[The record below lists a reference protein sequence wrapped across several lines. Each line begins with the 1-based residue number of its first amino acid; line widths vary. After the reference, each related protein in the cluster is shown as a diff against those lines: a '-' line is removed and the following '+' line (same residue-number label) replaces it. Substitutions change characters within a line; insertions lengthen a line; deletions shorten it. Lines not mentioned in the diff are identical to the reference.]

1 MEQFSIKNLGPISEA
16 TVDFGDLTFLVG
28 PQATGKSLFL
38 ETLKLVSD
46 GGHIVHTLDT
56 YSYATGRVEN
66 ILNAYYGDGMS
77 KLWREDTSATY
88 GEKTYCGTSWLL
100 EKGHEPSPKES
111 LLYVPAQRILS
122 LSDGRPKNFMEF
134 DAATP
139 YVLRHFSETL
149 RMFFGHITSM
159 GDRVIQFRSDAGGAH
174 HQTILYSRAEQEIF
188 NNADI
193 TIEEERGQKQLFQR
207 IGGMRVPFMSWSA
220 GQKEFIPLLF
230 VFYRLVD
237 GEQYKYVI
245 IEEPEMGLHPR
256 AINTIILQ
264 MLIFMQAGCRIIVST
279 HSPMFLEFAW
289 AFNFLQSLKTAR
301 FHEALAEILSMDH
314 WEKGMTDKV
323 STKQIKTY
331 FFQRNSDG
339 KVSTD
344 DISSL
349 DVDDPDSISYGWG
362 ELSAFSAKTARI
374 VSKYVVHHEQEKEQ
388 GGEDSVKEPA

>member
-16 TVDFGDLTFLVG
+16 SVEFGDLTFLVG

-38 ETLKLVSD
+38 ETLKLVID
-46 GGHIVHTLDT
+46 GGHIVRTLDT

-88 GEKTYCGTSWLL
+88 EGRTYSGTSWLL
-100 EKGHEPSPKES
+100 EKDHEPSPKES
-111 LLYVPAQRILS
+111 LLYIPAQRILS
-122 LSDGRPKNFMEF
+122 ISDGRPKNFMEF

-139 YVLRHFSETL
+139 YVLRHFSEAL
-149 RMFFGHITSM
+149 RLFFGQITLM
-159 GDRVIQFRSDAGGAH
+159 GDGVIGFKSDVGGAH

-188 NNADI
+188 NHADI
-193 TIEEERGQKQLFQR
+193 TIEEDRGQKKLFQR
-207 IGGMRVPFMSWSA
+207 IDGMRVPFMSWST

-237 GEQYKYVI
+237 GEPYKYVI

-264 MLIFMQAGCRIIVST
+264 LLIFMQAGYRIIVST

-289 AFNFLQSLKTAR
+289 AFNFLKSLKTAH
-301 FHEALAEILSMDH
+301 FNEALAEILSMNK

-323 STKQIKTY
+323 STKTIKTY

-339 KVSTD
+339 KVSTKN
-344 DISSL
+344 ISSL
-349 DVDDPDSISYGWG
+349 DVDDDDTIVSEWG
-362 ELSAFSAKTARI
+362 GLSSFASKASEV
-374 VSKYVVHHEQEKEQ
+374 VSKYAPDDE
-388 GGEDSVKEPA
+388 

>member
-16 TVDFGDLTFLVG
+16 SVEFGDLTFLVG

-46 GGHIVHTLDT
+46 GGHIVRTLDT

-77 KLWREDTSATY
+77 KLWHEGTSATY
-88 GEKTYCGTSWLL
+88 EGRTYSGTSWLL
-100 EKGHEPSPKES
+100 EKDHEPSPKES
-111 LLYVPAQRILS
+111 LLYIPAQRILS
-122 LSDGRPKNFMEF
+122 ISDGRPKNFMEF

-139 YVLRHFSETL
+139 YVLRHFSEAL
-149 RMFFGHITSM
+149 RLFFGQVTLM
-159 GDRVIQFRSDAGGAH
+159 GDGVIGFKSDVGGAH

-188 NNADI
+188 NHADI
-193 TIEEERGQKQLFQR
+193 TIEEDRGQKKLFQR
-207 IGGMRVPFMSWSA
+207 IDGMRVPFMSWST

-237 GEQYKYVI
+237 GEPYKYVI

-256 AINTIILQ
+256 AINVIILQ
-264 MLIFMQAGCRIIVST
+264 LLIFMQAGYRIIFST

-289 AFNFLQSLKTAR
+289 AFNFLQSLKMAH
-301 FHEALAEILSMDH
+301 FNEALAEILSMNK
-314 WEKGMTDKV
+314 WEMGMTDKV
-323 STKQIKTY
+323 SMKTIKTY
-331 FFQRNSDG
+331 FFRRKQDG
-339 KVSTD
+339 RVTSR

-349 DVDDPDSISYGWG
+349 DVDDDDTIVSEWG
-362 ELSAFSAKTARI
+362 GLSSFASKASEV
-374 VSKYVVHHEQEKEQ
+374 VSKYAPDDE
-388 GGEDSVKEPA
+388 

>member
-16 TVDFGDLTFLVG
+16 SVEFGDLTFLVG

-46 GGHIVHTLDT
+46 GGHIVRTLDT

-88 GEKTYCGTSWLL
+88 EGRTYSGTSWLL
-100 EKGHEPSPKES
+100 EKDHEPSPKES
-111 LLYVPAQRILS
+111 LLYIPAQRILS
-122 LSDGRPKNFMEF
+122 ISDGRPKNFMEF
-134 DAATP
+134 DVSTP
-139 YVLRHFSETL
+139 YVLRHFSEAL
-149 RMFFGHITSM
+149 RLFFGQVTLM
-159 GDRVIQFRSDAGGAH
+159 GDGKIEFKSDVGREH
-174 HQTILYSRAEQEIF
+174 HQTILYSRAEEEIF
-188 NNADI
+188 NHADI
-193 TIEEERGQKQLFQR
+193 TIEEDRGQKKLFQR
-207 IGGMRVPFMSWSA
+207 IDGMRVPFMSWST

-230 VFYRLVD
+230 AFYRLVD

-264 MLIFMQAGCRIIVST
+264 LLIFMQAGYRIIVST

-289 AFNFLQSLKTAR
+289 AFNFLQSLKMAH
-301 FHEALAEILSMDH
+301 FNEALAEILSMDY
-314 WEKGMTDKV
+314 WEMSMTDKV
-323 STKQIKTY
+323 STKTIRTY

-339 KVSTD
+339 KVSTK

-349 DVDDPDSISYGWG
+349 DVDDDDTIISEWG
-362 ELSAFSAKTARI
+362 GLSSFASKASEV
-374 VSKYVVHHEQEKEQ
+374 VSKYAPDDE
-388 GGEDSVKEPA
+388 

>member
-1 MEQFSIKNLGPISEA
+1 MEQFSIKNLGPISKA

-46 GGHIVHTLDT
+46 GGHIVRTLDT

-88 GEKTYCGTSWLL
+88 EGRTYSGTSWLL
-100 EKGHEPSPKES
+100 EKDHEPSPKES
-111 LLYVPAQRILS
+111 LLYIPAQRILS
-122 LSDGRPKNFMEF
+122 ISDGRPKNFMEF
-134 DAATP
+134 DGPTP
-139 YVLRHFSETL
+139 YVLRHFSEAL
-149 RMFFGHITSM
+149 RLFFGQVTLM
-159 GDRVIQFRSDAGGAH
+159 GDGMIGFKSDVGGEH

-188 NNADI
+188 NHADI
-193 TIEEERGQKQLFQR
+193 TIEEDRGQKKLFQR
-207 IGGMRVPFMSWSA
+207 IDGMRVPFMSWST

-237 GEQYKYVI
+237 GEPYKGEPYKYVI

-264 MLIFMQAGCRIIVST
+264 LLIFMQAGYRIIVST

-289 AFNFLQSLKTAR
+289 AFNFLQSLKMAH
-301 FHEALAEILSMDH
+301 FNEALAEILSMNK
-314 WEKGMTDKV
+314 WEMGMTDKV
-323 STKQIKTY
+323 STKTIKTY

-339 KVSTD
+339 KVSTK

-349 DVDDPDSISYGWG
+349 DVDDDDTIVSEWG
-362 ELSAFSAKTARI
+362 GLSSFASKASEV
-374 VSKYVVHHEQEKEQ
+374 VSKYAPDDE
-388 GGEDSVKEPA
+388 

>member
-16 TVDFGDLTFLVG
+16 SVEFGDLTFLVG

-38 ETLKLVSD
+38 ETLKLVID
-46 GGHIVHTLDT
+46 GGHIVRTLDT

-88 GEKTYCGTSWLL
+88 EGRTYSGTSWLL
-100 EKGHEPSPKES
+100 EKDHEPSPKES
-111 LLYVPAQRILS
+111 LLYIPAQRILS
-122 LSDGRPKNFMEF
+122 ISDGRPKNFMEF

-139 YVLRHFSETL
+139 YVLRHFSEAL
-149 RMFFGHITSM
+149 RLFFGQITLM
-159 GDRVIQFRSDAGGAH
+159 GDGVIGFKSDVGGAH

-188 NNADI
+188 NHADI
-193 TIEEERGQKQLFQR
+193 TIEEDRGQKKLFQR
-207 IGGMRVPFMSWSA
+207 IDGMRVPFMSWST

-237 GEQYKYVI
+237 GEPYKYVI

-264 MLIFMQAGCRIIVST
+264 LLIFMQAGYRIIVST

-289 AFNFLQSLKTAR
+289 AFNFLKSLKTAH
-301 FHEALAEILSMDH
+301 FNEALAEILSMNK

-323 STKQIKTY
+323 STKTIKTY

-339 KVSTD
+339 KVSTK

-349 DVDDPDSISYGWG
+349 DVDDDDTIVSEWG
-362 ELSAFSAKTARI
+362 GLSSFASKASEV
-374 VSKYVVHHEQEKEQ
+374 VSKYAPDDE
-388 GGEDSVKEPA
+388 

>member
-16 TVDFGDLTFLVG
+16 SVEFGDLTFLVG

-46 GGHIVHTLDT
+46 RDHIVRTLDT
-56 YSYATGRVEN
+56 YSYVTGRVEN

-77 KLWREDTSATY
+77 KLWREETSATY
-88 GEKTYCGTSWLL
+88 GERTYSGTSWLL
-100 EKGHEPSPKES
+100 EKDHEPSPKES
-111 LLYVPAQRILS
+111 LLYIPAQRILS
-122 LSDGRPKNFMEF
+122 ISDGRPKNFMEF

-139 YVLRHFSETL
+139 YVLRHFSEAL
-149 RMFFGHITSM
+149 RLFFGQVTLM
-159 GDRVIQFRSDAGGAH
+159 GDGMIGFKSDVGGEH

-188 NNADI
+188 NHADI
-193 TIEEERGQKQLFQR
+193 TIEEDRGQKKLFQR
-207 IGGMRVPFMSWSA
+207 IDGMRVPFMSWST

-237 GEQYKYVI
+237 GEPYKGEPYKYVI

-264 MLIFMQAGCRIIVST
+264 LLIFMQAGYRIIVST

-289 AFNFLQSLKTAR
+289 AFNFLQSLKMAH
-301 FHEALAEILSMDH
+301 FNEALAEILSMDY
-314 WEKGMTDKV
+314 WEMSMTDKV
-323 STKQIKTY
+323 STKTIRTY

-339 KVSTD
+339 KVSTK

-349 DVDDPDSISYGWG
+349 DVDDDDTIISEWG
-362 ELSAFSAKTARI
+362 GLSSFASKASEVI
-374 VSKYVVHHEQEKEQ
+374 SKYAPDDE
-388 GGEDSVKEPA
+388 

>member
-1 MEQFSIKNLGPISEA
+1 MERFSIHNLGPISEA

-28 PQATGKSLFL
+28 PQAMGKSLFL
-38 ETLKLVSD
+38 ETLKLIID
-46 GGHIVHTLDT
+46 RRHIIRTLDT
-56 YSYATGRVEN
+56 YSYATGRAEN

-77 KLWREDTSATY
+77 KLWRESTSATY

-122 LSDGRPKNFMEF
+122 ISDGRPKNFMEF
-134 DAATP
+134 DAAAP
-139 YVLRHFSETL
+139 YVLRHFSEAL
-149 RMFFGHITSM
+149 RLFFGQVTLM
-159 GDRVIQFRSDAGGAH
+159 GDGVIGFKSDVGGEH

-188 NNADI
+188 NHADI
-193 TIEEERGQKQLFQR
+193 TIEEDRGQKKLFQR
-207 IGGMRVPFMSWSA
+207 IDGMRVPFMSWST
-220 GQKEFIPLLF
+220 GQKEFMPLLF

-264 MLIFMQAGCRIIVST
+264 LLIFMQAGYRIIVST

-289 AFNFLQSLKTAR
+289 AFNFLKSLKTPH
-301 FHEALAEILSMDH
+301 FNEALAEILSMEV
-314 WEKGMTDKV
+314 WEKGMTNEV
-323 STKQIKTY
+323 SKKTIKTY
-331 FFQRNSDG
+331 FFQRKQDG
-339 KVSTD
+339 RVISR

-349 DVDDPDSISYGWG
+349 DVDDDDTIVSEWG
-362 ELSAFSAKTARI
+362 GLSSFASKASEV
-374 VSKYVVHHEQEKEQ
+374 VSKYAPDDE
-388 GGEDSVKEPA
+388 

>member
-16 TVDFGDLTFLVG
+16 SVEFGDLTFLVG

-46 GGHIVHTLDT
+46 RDHIVRTLDT
-56 YSYATGRVEN
+56 YSYVTGRVEN

-77 KLWREDTSATY
+77 KLWREETSATY
-88 GEKTYCGTSWLL
+88 GERTYSGTSWLL
-100 EKGHEPSPKES
+100 EKDHEPSPKES
-111 LLYVPAQRILS
+111 LLYIPAQRILS
-122 LSDGRPKNFMEF
+122 ISDGRPKNFMEF

-139 YVLRHFSETL
+139 YVLRHFSEAL
-149 RMFFGHITSM
+149 RLFFGQVTLM
-159 GDRVIQFRSDAGGAH
+159 GDGMIGFKSDVGGEH

-188 NNADI
+188 NHADI
-193 TIEEERGQKQLFQR
+193 TIEEDRGQKKLFQR
-207 IGGMRVPFMSWSA
+207 IDGMRVPFMSWST

-237 GEQYKYVI
+237 GEPYKGEPYKYVI

-264 MLIFMQAGCRIIVST
+264 LLIFMQAGYRIIVST

-289 AFNFLQSLKTAR
+289 AFNFLQSLKMAH
-301 FHEALAEILSMDH
+301 FNEALAEILSMDY
-314 WEKGMTDKV
+314 WEMSMTDKV
-323 STKQIKTY
+323 STKTIRTY

-339 KVSTD
+339 KVSTK

-349 DVDDPDSISYGWG
+349 DVDDDDTIISEWG
-362 ELSAFSAKTARI
+362 GLSSFASKASEV
-374 VSKYVVHHEQEKEQ
+374 VSKYAPDDE
-388 GGEDSVKEPA
+388 

>member
-16 TVDFGDLTFLVG
+16 SVEFGDLTFLVG

-46 GGHIVHTLDT
+46 GGHIVRTLDT

-77 KLWREDTSATY
+77 KLWHEGTSATY
-88 GEKTYCGTSWLL
+88 EGRTYSGTSWLL
-100 EKGHEPSPKES
+100 EKDHEPSPKES
-111 LLYVPAQRILS
+111 LLYIPAQRILS
-122 LSDGRPKNFMEF
+122 ISDGRPKNFMEF

-139 YVLRHFSETL
+139 YVLRHFSEAL
-149 RMFFGHITSM
+149 RLFFGQVTLM
-159 GDRVIQFRSDAGGAH
+159 GDGVIGFKSDVGGAH

-188 NNADI
+188 NHADI
-193 TIEEERGQKQLFQR
+193 TIEEDRGQKKLFQR
-207 IGGMRVPFMSWSA
+207 IDGMRVPFMSWST

-237 GEQYKYVI
+237 GEPYKYVI

-256 AINTIILQ
+256 AINVIILQ
-264 MLIFMQAGCRIIVST
+264 LLIFMQAGYRIIVST

-289 AFNFLQSLKTAR
+289 AFNFLQSLKMAH
-301 FHEALAEILSMDH
+301 FNEALAEILSMNK
-314 WEKGMTDKV
+314 WEMGMTDKV
-323 STKQIKTY
+323 SMKTIKTY
-331 FFQRNSDG
+331 FFRRKQDG
-339 KVSTD
+339 RVTSR

-349 DVDDPDSISYGWG
+349 DVDDDDTIVSEWG
-362 ELSAFSAKTARI
+362 GLSSFASKASEV
-374 VSKYVVHHEQEKEQ
+374 VSKYAPDDE
-388 GGEDSVKEPA
+388 

>member
-16 TVDFGDLTFLVG
+16 SVEFGDLTFLVG

-38 ETLKLVSD
+38 ETLKLVID
-46 GGHIVHTLDT
+46 GGHIARTLDT

-88 GEKTYCGTSWLL
+88 EGRTYSGTSWLL
-100 EKGHEPSPKES
+100 EKDHEPSPKES
-111 LLYVPAQRILS
+111 LLYIPAQRILS
-122 LSDGRPKNFMEF
+122 ISDGRPKNFMEF

-139 YVLRHFSETL
+139 YVLRHFSEAL
-149 RMFFGHITSM
+149 RLFFGQITLM
-159 GDRVIQFRSDAGGAH
+159 GDGVIGFKSDVGGAH

-188 NNADI
+188 NHADI
-193 TIEEERGQKQLFQR
+193 TIEEDRGQKKLFQR
-207 IGGMRVPFMSWSA
+207 IDGMRVPFMSWST

-237 GEQYKYVI
+237 GEPYKYVI
-245 IEEPEMGLHPR
+245 IKEPEMGLHPR

-264 MLIFMQAGCRIIVST
+264 LLIFMQAGYRIIVST

-289 AFNFLQSLKTAR
+289 AFNFLKSLKTAH
-301 FHEALAEILSMDH
+301 FNEALAEILSMNK

-323 STKQIKTY
+323 STKTIKTY

-339 KVSTD
+339 KVSTK

-349 DVDDPDSISYGWG
+349 DVDDDDTIVSEWG
-362 ELSAFSAKTARI
+362 GLSSFASKASEV
-374 VSKYVVHHEQEKEQ
+374 VSKYAPDDE
-388 GGEDSVKEPA
+388 

>member
-16 TVDFGDLTFLVG
+16 SVEFGDLTFLVG

-38 ETLKLVSD
+38 ETLKLIID
-46 GGHIVHTLDT
+46 RGHIVRTLDT
-56 YSYATGRVEN
+56 YSYATGRAEN

-77 KLWREDTSATY
+77 KLWRESTSATY

-159 GDRVIQFRSDAGGAH
+159 GDRVIQFKSDAGGAH

-220 GQKEFIPLLF
+220 GQKEFMPLLF
-230 VFYRLVD
+230 IFYRLVD
-237 GEQYKYVI
+237 GEQYKYII

-264 MLIFMQAGCRIIVST
+264 MLIFMQAGYRIIVST

-301 FHEALAEILSMDH
+301 FHEALAEILSMDG

-349 DVDDPDSISYGWG
+349 DVDDDDTIVSEWG
-362 ELSAFSAKTARI
+362 GLSSFASKASEV
-374 VSKYVVHHEQEKEQ
+374 VSKYAPDDE
-388 GGEDSVKEPA
+388 

>member
-16 TVDFGDLTFLVG
+16 SVEFGDLTFLVG

-46 GGHIVHTLDT
+46 GGHIVRTLDT

-88 GEKTYCGTSWLL
+88 EGRTYSGTSWLL
-100 EKGHEPSPKES
+100 EKDHEPSPKES
-111 LLYVPAQRILS
+111 LLYIPAQRILS
-122 LSDGRPKNFMEF
+122 ISDGRPKNFMEF
-134 DAATP
+134 DVSTP
-139 YVLRHFSETL
+139 YVLRHFSEAL
-149 RMFFGHITSM
+149 RLFFGQVTLM
-159 GDRVIQFRSDAGGAH
+159 GDGKIEFKSDVGREH
-174 HQTILYSRAEQEIF
+174 HQTILYSRAEEEIF
-188 NNADI
+188 NHADI
-193 TIEEERGQKQLFQR
+193 TIEEDRGQKKLFQR
-207 IGGMRVPFMSWSA
+207 IDGMRVPFMSWST

-230 VFYRLVD
+230 AFYRLVD

-264 MLIFMQAGCRIIVST
+264 LLIFMQAGYRIIVST

-289 AFNFLQSLKTAR
+289 AFNFLKSLKTAR
-301 FHEALAEILSMDH
+301 FNEALVEIFSMNN
-314 WEKGMTDKV
+314 WEKGMTDNV
-323 STKQIKTY
+323 SKKTIKAY
-331 FFQRNSDG
+331 FFQRDPDG
-339 KVSTD
+339 RVTSQ

-349 DVDDPDSISYGWG
+349 DVDNDDTVIPEWAEWG
-362 ELSAFSAKTARI
+362 GLSFFASKASEV
-374 VSKYVVHHEQEKEQ
+374 VSKYAPDDE
-388 GGEDSVKEPA
+388 

>member
-1 MEQFSIKNLGPISEA
+1 MEQFSIKNLGPISKA

-46 GGHIVHTLDT
+46 GGHIVRTLDT
-56 YSYATGRVEN
+56 YSYATGRAEN

-77 KLWREDTSATY
+77 KIWREDTSATY

-100 EKGHEPSPKES
+100 EKDHAPSPKES

-122 LSDGRPKNFMEF
+122 ISDGRPKNFMEF

-139 YVLRHFSETL
+139 YVLRHFSEAL
-149 RMFFGHITSM
+149 RLFFGQVTLM
-159 GDRVIQFRSDAGGAH
+159 GDGVIGFKSDMGGAH

-207 IGGMRVPFMSWSA
+207 IGGMRVPFMSWST

-237 GEQYKYVI
+237 GEPYKYII

-256 AINTIILQ
+256 AINAIILQ
-264 MLIFMQAGCRIIVST
+264 LLALTQAGYRIIVST

-289 AFNFLQSLKTAR
+289 AFNFLKSLKTAH
-301 FHEALAEILSMDH
+301 FNEALAEILSMNER
-314 WEKGMTDKV
+314 EKRMTNEV
-323 STKQIKTY
+323 SKKTIKTY
-331 FFQRNSDG
+331 FFQRKQDG
-339 KVSTD
+339 RVISR

-349 DVDDPDSISYGWG
+349 DVNDDDTIVSEWG
-362 ELSAFSAKTARI
+362 GLSSFASKASEV
-374 VSKYVVHHEQEKEQ
+374 VSKYAPDDE
-388 GGEDSVKEPA
+388 

>member
-16 TVDFGDLTFLVG
+16 SVEFGDLTFLVG

-46 GGHIVHTLDT
+46 RDHIVRTLDT
-56 YSYATGRVEN
+56 YSYVTGRVEN

-77 KLWREDTSATY
+77 KLWREETSATY
-88 GEKTYCGTSWLL
+88 GERTYSGTSWLL
-100 EKGHEPSPKES
+100 EKDHEPSPKES
-111 LLYVPAQRILS
+111 LLYIPAQRILS
-122 LSDGRPKNFMEF
+122 ISDGRPKNFMEF

-139 YVLRHFSETL
+139 YVLRHFSEAL
-149 RMFFGHITSM
+149 RLFFGQVTLM
-159 GDRVIQFRSDAGGAH
+159 GDGMIGFKSDVGGEH

-188 NNADI
+188 NHADI
-193 TIEEERGQKQLFQR
+193 TIEEDRGQKKLFQR
-207 IGGMRVPFMSWSA
+207 IDGMRVPFMSWST

-237 GEQYKYVI
+237 GEPYKGDPYKYVI

-264 MLIFMQAGCRIIVST
+264 LLIFMQAGYRIIVST

-289 AFNFLQSLKTAR
+289 AFNFLQSLKMAH
-301 FHEALAEILSMDH
+301 FNEALAEILSMNK
-314 WEKGMTDKV
+314 WEMGMTDKV
-323 STKQIKTY
+323 STKTIKTY
-331 FFQRNSDG
+331 FFRRNSNG
-339 KVSTD
+339 KVSTK

-349 DVDDPDSISYGWG
+349 DVDDPNSISYGWG

-374 VSKYVVHHEQEKEQ
+374 VSKYVVYHEQEKEQ
-388 GGEDSVKEPA
+388 S

>member
-16 TVDFGDLTFLVG
+16 SVEFGDLTFLVG

-46 GGHIVHTLDT
+46 GGHIVRTLDT

-77 KLWREDTSATY
+77 KLWREETSATY
-88 GEKTYCGTSWLL
+88 GERTYSGTSWLL
-100 EKGHEPSPKES
+100 EKDHEPSPKES
-111 LLYVPAQRILS
+111 LLYIPAQRILS
-122 LSDGRPKNFMEF
+122 ISDGRPKNFMEF

-139 YVLRHFSETL
+139 YVLRHFSEAL
-149 RMFFGHITSM
+149 RLFFGQVTLM
-159 GDRVIQFRSDAGGAH
+159 GDGMIGFKSDVGGAH

-188 NNADI
+188 NHADI
-193 TIEEERGQKQLFQR
+193 TIEEDRGQKKLFQR
-207 IGGMRVPFMSWSA
+207 IDGMRVPFMSWST

-237 GEQYKYVI
+237 GEPYKYVI

-264 MLIFMQAGCRIIVST
+264 LLIFMQAGYRIIVST

-289 AFNFLQSLKTAR
+289 AFNFLQSLKMAH
-301 FHEALAEILSMDH
+301 FNEALAEILSMNK
-314 WEKGMTDKV
+314 WEMGMTDKV
-323 STKQIKTY
+323 STKTIRTY

-339 KVSTD
+339 KVSTK

-349 DVDDPDSISYGWG
+349 DVDDDDTIISEWG
-362 ELSAFSAKTARI
+362 GLSSFASKASEV
-374 VSKYVVHHEQEKEQ
+374 VSKYAPDDE
-388 GGEDSVKEPA
+388 